1 MAVLMGAVTALG
13 ATCPDLN
20 PSLAGAQVYD
30 NSGSAREKAIMKCL
44 GSFPGLLAG
53 VYRHCYGLHPAF
65 VEWKGSED
73 ARLAER
79 FLGMCNGVEGTVYP
93 VFADAL
99 EKLLVV
105 HAEHELNCST
115 ATVRGMSS
123 SGVDLFSC
131 VVGGIGALYGPLHG
145 GATEGVVKML
155 EQVRQVGVSE
165 FLKRVKR
172 GEGRLMG
179 FGHRVYRNY
188 DPRAKIIKEVAEQ
201 VFKKVGKR
209 EVLVEVAEELEASA
223 LRDEYFVKRKLYPN
237 CDFYSGVV
245 YKAMGFEPRFFTCL
259 FALARVGGWVAHWK
273 EFLDDPDRRIFRP
286 RQVYIGV
293 EGPLDVIPITKRD
306 NAEDGPSA
314 EACQQVFTVAK
325 L

>member
-13 ATCPDLN
+13 ATSPDLN
-20 PSLAGAQVYD
+20 PSLMGTHVYRQGGA
-30 NSGSAREKAIMKCL
+30 AREKAILKCL
-44 GSFPGLLAG
+44 GSFPGLLSG
-53 VYRHCYGLHPAF
+53 VYRHCYGLQPAF
-65 VEWKGSED
+65 VEWKGSEN

-79 FLGMCNGVEGTVYP
+79 FLGMCNGMEGNLYP
-93 VFADAL
+93 VFPDAL
-99 EKLLVV
+99 EKLLIV

-123 SGVDLFSC
+123 SGVDLFSS

-145 GATEGVVKML
+145 GATESVIRML
-155 EQVRQVGVSE
+155 EQVKHVGVTE
-165 FLKRVKR
+165 FLDRVKR

-188 DPRAKIIKEVAEQ
+188 DPRARIIKEVAEE

-209 EVLVEVAEELEASA
+209 EVLVEVAEELEARA
-223 LRDEYFVKRKLYPN
+223 LRDDYFVKRKLFPN

-286 RQVYIGV
+286 RQVYVGV
-293 EGPLDVIPITKRD
+293 EGPLSVAPIAERD
-306 NAEDGPSA
+306 DAEDGPSA
-314 EACQQVFTVAK
+314 DACRKVFTVAK

>member
-1 MAVLMGAVTALG
+1 MGAVTALG
-13 ATCPDLN
+13 ATSPDLN
-20 PSLAGAQVYD
+20 PSLSGAQIYKK
-30 NSGSAREKAIMKCL
+30 GGYAREKAMLKCL

-65 VEWKGSED
+65 VEWKGSGD

-115 ATVRGMSS
+115 ATVRGISS

-145 GATEGVVKML
+145 GATEGVVRML
-155 EQVRQVGVSE
+155 EQVREVGVKE
-165 FLKRVKR
+165 FLERVKR

-209 EVLVEVAEELEASA
+209 EKLVEVAEELEASA

-237 CDFYSGVV
+237 CDFYSGIV

-259 FALARVGGWVAHWK
+259 FALSRVGGWVAHWK
-273 EFLDDPDRRIFRP
+273 EFLDDSDRRIFRP
-286 RQVYIGV
+286 RQIYIGAG
-293 EGPLDVIPITKRD
+293 GPLDVTPITRRN
-306 NAEDGPSA
+306 NAKDGPSA
-314 EACQQVFTVAK
+314 EACQEVFTVAK